1 MENTNRPPIVAI
13 LGHVDHGKTTLL
25 DAIRKTKVAIKEAG
39 GITQSIGASV
49 ARTKEGKR
57 ITFIDTPGHAAFTKM
72 RSRGAMVADLAVLV
86 VDASDGVK
94 PQTLESLEIIK
105 QVKIPFL
112 VGITKIDLPAANVEG
127 VLGQLEKQ
135 MVLFEGRGGDTPYLP
150 LSAKTGKG
158 IDELLETISLLAEVK
173 GIKGDASSPLEAV
186 VIETLKDKKGLLAS
200 VVVRNGT
207 LKVGEIIY
215 ADKLEAK
222 VRGLTDFSGEPVKEI
237 LPGEPGQILG
247 FAELPS
253 IGTILST
260 DKNLTLS
267 EKVEIKKKDVYR
279 KIAKDEIPVL
289 LKTENTGAMEAL
301 QTSLPPKII
310 VVDASVGEVL
320 GSDVLMAKSTGA
332 RIFAFESKVSTDVL
346 KLAEAE
352 GVKIE
357 KFEVIYE
364 LLDRLN
370 ELLKKG
376 LVEIL
381 GQAEIINSF
390 PFNDKKIAGC
400 RVLSGKISKGSLLIL
415 KRKEKELGKV
425 KAISLKKQKTEI
437 NEAKGGEEFGVLFE
451 PQLDFNLGDMLV
463 SVNK

>member
-25 DAIRKTKVAIKEAG
+25 DVIRKTSVASREAG
-39 GITQSIGASV
+39 GITQTIGASV
-49 ARTKEGKR
+49 AKTKEGKS

-94 PQTLESLEIIK
+94 PQTLESLKIIK
-105 QVKIPFL
+105 EANIPFL

-127 VLGQLEKQ
+127 VLGQLEKE

-173 GIKGDASSPLEAV
+173 GIKGNKGNPLEAV
-186 VIETLKDKKGLLAS
+186 VIETFKDKKGLLAS

-207 LKVGEIIY
+207 LKVGEVVY

-222 VRGLTDFSGEPVKEI
+222 VRGLTDFLGKPVKEI
-237 LPGEPGQILG
+237 LSGEPGQILG
-247 FAELPS
+247 FSTLPQ
-253 IGTILST
+253 IGAVIST
-260 DKNLTLS
+260 DKNLALL
-267 EKVEIKKKDVYR
+267 KRAEIKRKDIYR

-301 QTSLPPKII
+301 QASLPPKVI

-320 GSDVLMAKSTGA
+320 ESDVLMAKSTGA
-332 RIFAFESKVSTDVL
+332 RIFAFEAKVDNSVR

-357 KFEVIYE
+357 KFEIIYE

-370 ELLKKG
+370 EILQKG
-376 LVEIL
+376 LVDIL
-381 GQAEIINSF
+381 GTAEVIASF
-390 PFNDKKIAGC
+390 PFDGKKIAGC
-400 RVLSGKISKGSLLIL
+400 RILSGKISKGNILIL
-415 KRKEKELGKV
+415 KRGEKELGRT
-425 KAISLKKQKTEI
+425 KAISLRKQKNEI
-437 NEAKGGEEFGVLFE
+437 NEAKGGEELGVLME

>member
-25 DAIRKTKVAIKEAG
+25 DVIRKTSVASREAG
-39 GITQSIGASV
+39 GITQGIGASV
-49 ARTKEGKR
+49 AKTKEGKR

-105 QVKIPFL
+105 EANIPFL

-127 VLGQLEKQ
+127 VLGQLEKE
-135 MVLFEGRGGDTPYLP
+135 MVLFEGRGGDTPYLS
-150 LSAKTGKG
+150 LSAKKGQG

-173 GIKGDASSPLEAV
+173 GIKANAGSPLEAV
-186 VIETLKDKKGLLAS
+186 VIETFKDKKGLLAS

-207 LKVGEIIY
+207 LKVGEVIF

-222 VRGLTDFSGEPVKEI
+222 VRALTNFLGKSVKEI

-247 FAELPS
+247 FPDLPQ
-253 IGTILST
+253 IGAVVST
-260 DKNLTLS
+260 DKDLALL
-267 EKVEIKKKDVYR
+267 KKAEIKRKDTYR
-279 KIAKDEIPVL
+279 KIGKDEIPVL

-301 QTSLPPKII
+301 QASLPPKVV

-320 GSDVLMAKSTGA
+320 ESDVLMARSTGA
-332 RIFAFESKVSTDVL
+332 RIFAFETKVSNNVL

-357 KFEVIYE
+357 RFEIIYE

-370 ELLKKG
+370 EIIQKG
-376 LVEIL
+376 LVEVL
-381 GQAEIINSF
+381 GEAEVIASF
-390 PFNDKKIAGC
+390 PFDGKKIAGC
-400 RVLSGKISKGSLLIL
+400 KVLSGKISKGSILIL
-415 KRKEKELGKV
+415 KRGKKEVGKT
-425 KAISLKKQKTEI
+425 KAISLRKQKNEI
-437 NEAKGGEEFGVLFE
+437 NEAKGGEELGVLIE